1 MSIDYTQRGETRRS
15 FLKHMALFGG
25 ALAAG
30 ACSPGVQGS
39 GSGAASAVRADR
51 IGLQLYTVRDQ
62 MEKDFTGTLERVAQ
76 IGYREVE
83 FAGYFNHTPEQ
94 VRQLLD
100 RLGLRSPSVHVGL
113 ADLRRDLPGA
123 IRSAKVVG
131 QEYITVPALDE
142 AFSGGKL
149 DLAFWQRT
157 AAELN
162 RIGAAVRAE
171 GLKLAYHNH
180 NFEFDRLE
188 NGQTGWDVLI
198 GQTDPALLVFELDLL
213 WTTFAG
219 ADPVQLFQRN
229 PGRYP
234 LWHVKD
240 IRGLREAMAAVPAN
254 HTTMEAITVAAA
266 RLTAVGTG
274 DMDFTRIFAQA
285 RTAGLEH
292 YFVENDSAAAN
303 GASSL
308 ADIETSYRNLSGL
321 LA

>member
-1 MSIDYTQRGETRRS
+1 MWNEQGPGGETRRT
-15 FLKHMALFGG
+15 FVKKLALAGG

-30 ACSPGVQGS
+30 CTPAPRSAAA
-39 GSGAASAVRADR
+39 GAAGAVRADR

-62 MEKDFTGTLERVAQ
+62 MEKDFVGTLERVAQ

-83 FAGYFNHTPEQ
+83 FAGYFNHSPEE
-94 VRQLLD
+94 VRALLN
-100 RLGLRSPSVHVGL
+100 RLGLTSPSVHVGL
-113 ADLRRDLPGA
+113 ADLRKDLPGA

-131 QEYITVPALDE
+131 QQYITVPALDE
-142 AFSGGKL
+142 AFSGAKL

-162 RIGAAVRAE
+162 RIGAAVKAE

-180 NFEFDRLE
+180 NFEFDRLDS
-188 NGQTGWDVLI
+188 GQTGWDVLI
-198 GQTDPALLVFELDLL
+198 GQTDPGLLAFELDLL
-213 WTTFAG
+213 WATFAG
-219 ADPVQLFQRN
+219 MDPVQLFQRN

-240 IRGLREAMAAVPAN
+240 IRGLREAMASVPAE
-254 HTTMEAITVAAA
+254 HTTMQAIQAAAA
-266 RLTAVGTG
+266 RLAAVGTG
-274 DMDFTRIFAQA
+274 DIDFTRIFAQA
-285 RTAGLEH
+285 RTAGMEH

-308 ADIETSYRNLSGL
+308 ADVETSFRNLSRL
-321 LA
+321 LG

>member
-15 FLKHMALFGG
+15 FLKDMALAGG

-30 ACSPGVQGS
+30 ACSPGLQAA
-39 GSGAASAVRADR
+39 GSGAGSPVRADR

-62 MEKDFTGTLERVAQ
+62 MEKDFTATLERVAQ

-131 QEYITVPALDE
+131 QGYITVPALDE

-188 NGQTGWDVLI
+188 NGRTGWDVLLE
-198 GQTDPALLVFELDLL
+198 QTDPANLVFELDLL
-213 WTTFAG
+213 WASFAG
-219 ADPVQLFQRN
+219 ADPVQLFQRS

-240 IRGLREAMAAVPAN
+240 IRGLQAARAAVPAN
-254 HTTMEAITVAAA
+254 PTTMQAIETAAA

-274 DMDFTRIFAQA
+274 DMDFMRIFAQA
-285 RTAGLEH
+285 RTAGMQH
-292 YFVENDSAAAN
+292 FFVENDSAAAN

-308 ADIETSYRNLSGL
+308 ADIETSFRNLARMLG
-321 LA
+321 

>member
-1 MSIDYTQRGETRRS
+1 MWNEQTPGGESRRT
-15 FLKHMALFGG
+15 FVKKLALAGG

-30 ACSPGVQGS
+30 CTPTPQTAAG
-39 GSGAASAVRADR
+39 GAGLAVRPDR

-62 MEKDFTGTLERVAQ
+62 MEKDFVGTLERVAQ
-76 IGYREVE
+76 IGYKEVE
-83 FAGYFNHTPEQ
+83 FAGYFNHSPEE
-94 VRQLLD
+94 VRALLI
-100 RLGLRSPSVHVGL
+100 RLGLTSPSVHVGL
-113 ADLRRDLPGA
+113 ADLRKDLPGA
-123 IRSAKVVG
+123 IRAAKVVG
-131 QEYITVPALDE
+131 QQYVTVPALDE
-142 AFSGGKL
+142 AFSGAKL

-162 RIGAAVRAE
+162 RIGGALRAE

-198 GQTDPALLVFELDLL
+198 AQTDPALVVFELDLL
-213 WTTFAG
+213 WATFAG

-240 IRGLREAMAAVPAN
+240 VRGLREGMASVPAN
-254 HTTMEAITVAAA
+254 HTTMQVIEAAAA

-285 RTAGLEH
+285 RTAGLDH

-308 ADIETSYRNLSGL
+308 ADIETSYRNLSRL
-321 LA
+321 LG